1 MLAAEC
7 CLKLPIQRCSVTIF
21 ACAMVQAGRL
31 AALWLTLPVW
41 MMLPVAAIHAQSNQ
55 LISYAT
61 PNANAIIFFNVNQ
74 VMNSPLAASQNWKE
88 DFDKAYASGLVAVP
102 PATGQLMISSDLDIS
117 TWKPNL
123 TTAVFELN
131 EAFELSA
138 IRRQYEGVP
147 DTIGDQSSL
156 LLSQGVYVIQAGERR
171 AAVISSGNRQVVS
184 RWLQNA
190 EKSATGSLSDYLQ
203 AAAARVKI
211 SDIVLAIDLQNAFP
225 LAVIESKLKSS
236 PLLSKQKAEDRAAAA
251 GLLHSLK
258 GLTLEVIVKQAA
270 DSRLVVDFGS
280 DISGSAIAQHGKE
293 ILIEALSDAGLMMD
307 DLQSWS
313 GRAEGNRYILQ
324 GKLSVDGIR
333 QVMRLI
339 NLPIGNFV
347 TDEKRLAS
355 GSSESQMAYTTQQ
368 YFRSIQKVMAQIDE
382 ITKRDDVV
390 ISRYA
395 KWFSNW
401 ADEIDALPI
410 LNVDPSLLE
419 FSQKL
424 SQSFRQ
430 CSDAIAGIRIQ
441 AGARGAQ
448 VWNGVGEYYVWTNEQ
463 SSTRNSFRKEEQA
476 RGITSARGIYR
487 EIQNGLQEVRRDMVD
502 KYKLDF

>member
-1 MLAAEC
+1 MLVAHSRS
-7 CLKLPIQRCSVTIF
+7 QVRF
-21 ACAMVQAGRL
+21 ALGSMSSLAHAMVQTNRWFAF
-31 AALWLTLPVW
+31 WF
-41 MMLPVAAIHAQSNQ
+41 MLPLWMILPLATIRAQSNP
-55 LISYAT
+55 LTSYAA

-74 VMNSPLAASQNWKE
+74 VMNSPLATSQNWKE

-102 PATGQLMISSDLDIS
+102 PATGQLMISSELDIS

-131 EAFELSA
+131 EAFGLNVVG
-138 IRRQYEGVP
+138 RQYAGVP
-147 DTIGDQSSL
+147 DTIGNQASL

-190 EKSATGSLSDYLQ
+190 AKPSADALTDYLQ

-236 PLLSKQKAEDRAAAA
+236 PLFAKQTDEERSATAR
-251 GLLHSLK
+251 LLHSLK
-258 GLTLEVIVKQAA
+258 GLTLEVIVKQVA
-270 DSRLVVDFGS
+270 DSRLVVDFGN

-293 ILIEALSDAGLMMD
+293 ILIEALSDVGLMMD
-307 DLQSWS
+307 DLQSWN

-324 GKLSVDGIR
+324 GKLSGDGIR
-333 QVMRLI
+333 SVMRLI
-339 NLPIGNFV
+339 ELPIGNFV
-347 TDEKRLAS
+347 TDEKRLPS
-355 GSSESQMAYTTQQ
+355 GNNESQIAYTTQQ

-382 ITKRDDVV
+382 ITKRDDVA

-410 LNVDPSLLE
+410 LNVDPSLIE

-448 VWNGVGEYYVWTNEQ
+448 VWNGVGEYYIWTNEQ
-463 SSTRNSFRKEEQA
+463 STARNALRKEEQA

-487 EIQNGLQEVRRDMVD
+487 EVQNGLQEVRRTMVD

>member
-1 MLAAEC
+1 MPAPRSSSRFYIGLASTVALAQRMAPSGGYIALCVSISLCML
-7 CLKLPIQRCSVTIF
+7 LPPSV
-21 ACAMVQAGRL
+21 VR
-31 AALWLTLPVW
+31 
-41 MMLPVAAIHAQSNQ
+41 AQSSQ
-55 LISYAT
+55 LSSYAA
-61 PNANAIIFFNVNQ
+61 PNANAIIFFNVNH
-74 VMNSPLAASQNWKE
+74 VMNSPLATSQNWKE

-102 PATGQLMISSDLDIS
+102 PTTGQLMISSDLDIS

-131 EAFELSA
+131 EAFGLNV

-147 DTIGDQSSL
+147 DTIGNQSSL
-156 LLSQGVYVIQAGERR
+156 LLSQGVYVVQAGERR

-190 EKSATGSLSDYLQ
+190 EKSANGSLADYLQ
-203 AAAARVKI
+203 AATDRVKI

-236 PLLSKQKAEDRAAAA
+236 PLFSKQQDEDRAATAR
-251 GLLHSLK
+251 LLHTLK
-258 GLTLEVIVKQAA
+258 GVTLEVIVKQTA
-270 DSRLVVDFGS
+270 DSRLVVDFGN

-307 DLQSWS
+307 DLESWN

-347 TDEKRLAS
+347 TDEKRLTS
-355 GSSESQMAYTTQQ
+355 VNGESQMAYTTQQ

-382 ITKRDDVV
+382 ITKRDDVA

-424 SQSFRQ
+424 SESFRQ

-441 AGARGAQ
+441 AGSRGAQ
-448 VWNGVGEYYVWTNEQ
+448 VWNGVGEYYIWTNEQ
-463 SSTRNSFRKEEQA
+463 SSTRNAFRKEEQA

-487 EIQNGLQEVRRDMVD
+487 EIQNGLQEVRRTMVD